1 VKKEEFEND
10 KATQEWLNSQKK
22 STSYTYKWAW
32 NFFLEYAGMTGDQI
46 LADRK
51 NDKAFKWEKR
61 TLDFKRWMIEQNQ
74 QGENAA
80 KTAATAVRGFFGFY
94 RTPLVFRKT
103 EKAKLREAKRKQE
116 DYRFTKE
123 DLRKMAEVGDLNEKY
138 ILTAGK
144 SFGLRAGDFL
154 ALRRGDL
161 EPYIDRPVPISIGEY
176 DTQKENVKA
185 YPFIDT
191 DAQPIIKLMLEQMN
205 REGLKEPDRRMLK
218 YADSIQLSRV
228 LQRLADKAG
237 IQYGNKNVR
246 FHCLRKFLID
256 HLSSHMSTEKW
267 KQIVGKKITE
277 GAYVSPDSLREDYE
291 RAMSET
297 TFTRTV
303 GESEIE
309 LRAAQRMLEMTL
321 SISPNIPE
329 SVKETLRKKIRAVKK
344 MKDLKPIENELTEQ
358 VKNAQQPKTE
368 TNGGCRDGEHCQRI
382 VSEAE
387 LGGLL
392 ANGWRVAAV
401 LPSGKIVISNE

>member
-10 KATQEWLNSQKK
+10 KATREWLSSQKK

-32 NFFLEYAGMTGDQI
+32 KFFLEYAGMTGDQI

-51 NDKAFKWEKR
+51 NDKDYRWEKK
-61 TLDFKRWMIEQNQ
+61 TLDFKRWMIKQKQ

-80 KTAATAVRGFFGFY
+80 KTATTAVRGFFGFY
-94 RTPLVFRKT
+94 RKPLLFRKT

-123 DLRKMAEVGDLNEKY
+123 DFRKMAEVGDLNEKY

-161 EPYIDRPVPISIGEY
+161 APYIDRPVPISIGEY
-176 DTQKENVKA
+176 NTQKENVKA

-191 DAQPIIKLMLEQMN
+191 DAQPIVKLMLEQMS
-205 REGLKEPDRRMLK
+205 REGRTEPDRRMLK
-218 YADSIQLSRV
+218 YANSIQLSRV

-267 KQIVGKKITE
+267 KQIVGKTISE

-291 RAMSET
+291 RAMTET

-303 GESEIE
+303 SESEIE
-309 LRAAQRMLEMTL
+309 LRAVQKALEMQL
-321 SISPNIPE
+321 NLMQNIPE
-329 SVKETLRKKIRAVKK
+329 SVKKSMLKKIRAVKK
-344 MKDLKPIENELTEQ
+344 MEDWQLVETEITKQ
-358 VKNAQQPKTE
+358 VKRMRNN
-368 TNGGCRDGEHCQRI
+368 NGGCADGEHCQRI

-392 ANGWRVAAV
+392 AKGWRVAAV
-401 LPSGKIVISNE
+401 LPSGKIVVSNN